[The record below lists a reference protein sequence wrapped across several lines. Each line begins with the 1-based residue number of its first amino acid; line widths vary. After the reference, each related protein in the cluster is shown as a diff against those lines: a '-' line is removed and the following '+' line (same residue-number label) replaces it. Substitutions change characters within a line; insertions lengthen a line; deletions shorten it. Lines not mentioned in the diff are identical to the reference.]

1 MPEFGS
7 RILKCFYGIHA
18 AGIKGGCCYSL
29 PLFRALHF
37 MCSLSRCSPD
47 SLALVKTIA
56 ATHFCKQV
64 PFSQEKLFKVT
75 SVDGTIN
82 EVCMERA
89 YGTAC
94 LIKDCKS
101 SLIQYVFI
109 QNFDGVC
116 VQMLLSINL
125 YYSQAEKIQTD
136 NRSWH
141 MSSKSY
147 TLGISNKI
155 KGY

>member
-1 MPEFGS
+1 MF
-7 RILKCFYGIHA
+7 LCIHA
-18 AGIKGGCCYSL
+18 AGIKGGCCSL

-37 MCSLSRCSPD
+37 MCSFSRSSPD
-47 SLALVKTIA
+47 SLALVKIFA

-75 SVDGTIN
+75 SVYGTIN
-82 EVCMERA
+82 EVSMERA

-94 LIKDCKS
+94 MIKDCRS
-101 SLIQYVFI
+101 YLIQYVFI
-109 QNFDGVC
+109 QHFDGAC

-125 YYSQAEKIQTD
+125 DNSQAEKIQTD

-155 KGY
+155 KGYWMT